1 MSNDSSL
8 SLSDE
13 FAGKRAV
20 VTGGTRGI
28 GAAIVA
34 RLAASGAKV
43 ATSARTEKTDMPE
56 GVHLVV
62 ADVGTRQGVDDL
74 ATAALDLLGGADIL
88 VNNVGESSIYPD
100 GPMSIPDE
108 EWVRCLEVNFL
119 SAVRM
124 DRALLP
130 ALTEARGSII
140 EISALA
146 VRAPQ
151 PVMLDFAASKAA
163 LSAYAKGLSH
173 AVGAQGVRVNTILPG
188 FVDTPAARKLAR
200 IVAQEAGTDF
210 DTTYASLGGPTPLG
224 APGKPED
231 VAEMVAFLASERTA
245 WITGGVF
252 VVDGGRLDA
261 L

>member
-1 MSNDSSL
+1 MSETIPVPL
-8 SLSDE
+8 SAE

-34 RLAASGAKV
+34 RLTAAGARV
-43 ATSARTEKTDMPE
+43 VTSARTKNAEVPQ

-62 ADVGTRQGVDDL
+62 ADISTRDGAVAMAAEALDVLGGVDV
-74 ATAALDLLGGADIL
+74 L
-88 VNNVGESSIYPD
+88 VNNVGESSIYLG
-100 GPMSIPDE
+100 GPLTIPDE
-108 EWVRCLEVNFL
+108 EWVRCLDTNFL

-124 DRALLP
+124 DRELMP
-130 ALTEARGSII
+130 ALTESGGAVV

-163 LSAYAKGLSH
+163 LSAYAKGLAQ
-173 AVGAQGVRVNTILPG
+173 AVGPRVRVNTVLPG
-188 FVDTPAARKLAR
+188 FVDTPAARKLAGIIAR
-200 IVAQEAGTDF
+200 ETETDF
-210 DTTYASLGGPTPLG
+210 DTTYANLGGPTPLG
-224 APGKPED
+224 APGRPED
-231 VAEMVAFLASERTA
+231 VAEMVAFLLSGRAG

>member
-1 MSNDSSL
+1 MLNSLPDSL
-8 SLSDE
+8 PNE
-13 FAGKRAV
+13 FAKKRAV

-34 RLAASGAKV
+34 RLRAAGAEV
-43 ATSARTEKTDMPE
+43 LTSARTPSTDLPE

-62 ADVGTRQGVDDL
+62 ADVSTPAGVTEL
-74 ATAALDLLGGADIL
+74 AGKALRTLGGIDIL
-88 VNNVGESSIYPD
+88 VNNVGESSIYPK
-100 GPMSIPDE
+100 GPLEIPDE
-108 EWVRCLEVNFL
+108 EWIRCLDINFL

-130 ALTEARGSII
+130 ALAETGGAIV

-163 LSAYAKGLSH
+163 LSAYAKGLAQ
-173 AVGAQGVRVNTILPG
+173 AVGPQGVRVNTVLPG

-200 IVAQEAGTDF
+200 IVAADLDADF
-210 DTTYASLGGPTPLG
+210 DTTYANLGGPTPLG
-224 APGKPED
+224 APGRPDD
-231 VAEMVAFLASERTA
+231 VAEMVAFLVSERA
-245 WITGGVF
+245 RWITGGVF